1 MADDPMQIDH
11 KGEKDLLTPVR
22 RFRRRWLAQNF
33 LDVMTLL
40 CWGGA
45 GLFLA
50 LVWIDKLFTIALPDV
65 PMAALVLTTVSIVA
79 VAIVLWNRPS
89 LLRAA
94 QLLDERAGTRER
106 ISSAVELRNHYQGA
120 PGEHWHECERAV
132 WQDALRRVQSLGEGS
147 WFRWRPPRRWK
158 AMAVTIAAL
167 GLSSFAPRFDLLG
180 RQSAEEGRRAEA
192 KLVSEQVAK
201 VERVVERTRQL
212 ADEQDL
218 KDVAR
223 ISRDLK
229 TELQQMRQRPPAR
242 REALQQLSNL
252 EDRLEKERQ
261 GMKAGEQA
269 RQKLGSN
276 PLTKKLAEELK
287 AGNLEGARA
296 EAEKLKEQIA
306 SGQLGEGEKKQ
317 LQKDL
322 AAALD
327 SLPAKNSSSSRPAES
342 GRKSESPSESEQ
354 GPAASDADLQ
364 QMAGDLSDQLD
375 SMSGQALS
383 SEQMDRMMRQMA
395 QCKANI
401 GGPMGNQPGAQRT
414 MVQRMAAS
422 GQSGSSGQS
431 NFRQS
436 GSTPQLE
443 ENGSTNLNQP
453 GGPGRSWSS
462 RTLPPREYVQ
472 LYDPRRTEAPG
483 EDLRSQSALG
493 NQGAI
498 LGTMEVDG
506 IPKPEQPAIP
516 YSENFESFR
525 TAAEDALD
533 RDQVPLKYR
542 PIVRRYFDSVDSMAQ
557 EKTTENGE

>member
-1 MADDPMQIDH
+1 MAIDSSPSTALN
-11 KGEKDLLTPVR
+11 EKALLSPVR

-40 CWGGA
+40 CWGVA
-45 GLFLA
+45 ALFLA
-50 LVWIDKLFTIALPDV
+50 AIWIDKLFTIALPDV
-65 PMAALVLTTVSIVA
+65 PAVSLSLAVAWIVALVIVF
-79 VAIVLWNRPS
+79 WSRPS

-106 ISSAVELRNHYQGA
+106 ISSAVELQDQYRGS
-120 PGEHWHECERAV
+120 PGEHWRECERAV
-132 WQDALRRVQSLGEGS
+132 WQDAICRVQSLGEGS
-147 WFRWRPPRRWK
+147 WFRWRPPQRWK
-158 AMAVTIAAL
+158 ALAVTVVAL

-180 RQSAEEGRRAEA
+180 RQSAEEERRAEA

-212 ADEQDL
+212 ADEQDI

-229 TELQQMRQRPPAR
+229 AELQQMRQRPPAR

-269 RQKLGSN
+269 RQKLESN

-287 AGNLEGARA
+287 AGNLEGARE

-306 SGQLGEGEKKQ
+306 SGQLGEGEKGQ

-322 AAALD
+322 AAALE
-327 SLPAKNSSSSRPAES
+327 SLAAQYPSSSSPTGSE
-342 GRKSESPSESEQ
+342 RKSESPSGSEQ
-354 GPAASDADLQ
+354 GPAASDAELQ

-383 SEQMDRMMRQMA
+383 SEQMDRMMQQMA
-395 QCKANI
+395 QCKSCI
-401 GGPMGNQPGAQRT
+401 GGPMGNQPGTQRT

-453 GGPGRSWSS
+453 GGPGASWSS

-472 LYDPRRTEAPG
+472 LYDPRRTEVPG
-483 EDLRSQSALG
+483 EDLRSQSTLG
-493 NQGAI
+493 NQGTI
-498 LGTMEVDG
+498 LGAMEVDS
-506 IPKPEQPAIP
+506 IPKPEQPSIP
-516 YSENFESFR
+516 YAEGFESFR

-533 RDQVPLKYR
+533 REQVPLKYR
-542 PIVRRYFDSVDSMAQ
+542 PIVRRYFDSVDSMAE
-557 EKTTENGE
+557 EKTMGNGE

>member
-1 MADDPMQIDH
+1 M
-11 KGEKDLLTPVR
+11 
-22 RFRRRWLAQNF
+22 
-33 LDVMTLL
+33 
-40 CWGGA
+40 
-45 GLFLA
+45 
-50 LVWIDKLFTIALPDV
+50 
-65 PMAALVLTTVSIVA
+65 
-79 VAIVLWNRPS
+79 
-89 LLRAA
+89 
-94 QLLDERAGTRER
+94 
-106 ISSAVELRNHYQGA
+106 
-120 PGEHWHECERAV
+120 
-132 WQDALRRVQSLGEGS
+132 QSLGEGS

-158 AMAVTIAAL
+158 ALAITLSAL

-180 RQSAEEGRRAEA
+180 RRSAEEERRAEA

-201 VERVVERTRQL
+201 VERVVERTREL

-223 ISRDLK
+223 VSRDLK
-229 TELQQMRQRPPAR
+229 AELQQMRQRPPAR

-261 GMKAGEQA
+261 SMKAGEQA
-269 RQKLGSN
+269 RQKLESN
-276 PLTKKLAEELK
+276 PLTRKLAEELK
-287 AGNLEGARA
+287 AGNLEGARE
-296 EAEKLKEQIA
+296 EAAKLKEQIA

-327 SLPAKNSSSSRPAES
+327 SLPSQHPSSSSPTGS

-354 GPAASDADLQ
+354 GSSASDAELQ

-375 SMSGQALS
+375 AMSGQALS
-383 SEQMDRMMRQMA
+383 AEQMDRMMQQMA
-395 QCKANI
+395 QCKSCI

-422 GQSGSSGQS
+422 GQDGAGERSGSQRSD
-431 NFRQS
+431 
-436 GSTPQLE
+436 STHQLE
-443 ENGSTNLNQP
+443 EDGSTNLNQP
-453 GGPGRSWSS
+453 GGPGASWSS

-472 LYDPRRTEAPG
+472 LYDPRRTEVPG

-498 LGTMEVDG
+498 LGTMEVDS
-506 IPKPEQPAIP
+506 IPKPEQPSIP

-533 RDQVPLKYR
+533 QEQVPLKYR